1 MVKIKRTKAHRRQGD
16 GLAAFLGFVCL
27 FGMLMYLL
35 LQDDNLSGT
44 EVISTPARH
53 GDDQGNSN
61 YEHSGM
67 RILYIVTS
75 SNEFNT
81 GDKKTKEG
89 QDRFLEILVPALV
102 EGVESM
108 IPEYKVDVYL
118 ILGYT
123 LSEDRQGALQELL
136 PKGVGLQVWNEATPI
151 GYDQKTPT
159 TKHVFLSGKDRTLA
173 RQHRYVVKDKF
184 PYYDFFLAYEDDML
198 ITKSHIEYFMDVTQ
212 EINAYKKEL
221 AGDKDTPSSN
231 KESFWGAMTT
241 DQLDRIQ
248 PGFLRVEVLTDPERP
263 TQQDV
268 GPIPVFARARP
279 DPRVCCHTSRVGL
292 QGELAPQYPTADQ
305 LLFWEVGIEGL
316 FVREM
321 PKHATSQP
329 KLLDWV
335 ALLPIHGTA
344 RKVEG
349 YWSGTQGA
357 LGPSMLKKPS
367 SVNNELFGQSA
378 GWMASRKEIMK
389 FDQVLCVGGFLP
401 PFDLPWMKDDG
412 MGYATD
418 HVEFWSGGMQL
429 WGQTCDIQRI
439 VSLDPRQFSRHLLY
453 HTANN
458 KQVEITSERL
468 VKVSTLLGQL
478 HSVKHKAEAEMRQR
492 LDKESILYRMFQAIG
507 LYD

>member
-212 EINAYKKEL
+212 EIIAYKKEL

-231 KESFWGAMTT
+231 KESFWGGHDHRSIGSYPT
-241 DQLDRIQ
+241 RI
-248 PGFLRVEVLTDPERP
+248 F
-263 TQQDV
+263 
-268 GPIPVFARARP
+268 
-279 DPRVCCHTSRVGL
+279 TSRGL
-292 QGELAPQYPTADQ
+292 DGSRTAHPTRCRSHS
-305 LLFWEVGIEGL
+305 GL
-316 FVREM
+316 CSG
-321 PKHATSQP
+321 AT
-329 KLLDWV
+329 
-335 ALLPIHGTA
+335 
-344 RKVEG
+344 
-349 YWSGTQGA
+349 
-357 LGPSMLKKPS
+357 GPSRVLSYQPCGTPRGTRPS
-367 SVNNELFGQSA
+367 ISYG
-378 GWMASRKEIMK
+378 
-389 FDQVLCVGGFLP
+389 
-401 PFDLPWMKDDG
+401 
-412 MGYATD
+412 
-418 HVEFWSGGMQL
+418 
-429 WGQTCDIQRI
+429 
-439 VSLDPRQFSRHLLY
+439 
-453 HTANN
+453 
-458 KQVEITSERL
+458 
-468 VKVSTLLGQL
+468 
-478 HSVKHKAEAEMRQR
+478 
-492 LDKESILYRMFQAIG
+492 
-507 LYD
+507 